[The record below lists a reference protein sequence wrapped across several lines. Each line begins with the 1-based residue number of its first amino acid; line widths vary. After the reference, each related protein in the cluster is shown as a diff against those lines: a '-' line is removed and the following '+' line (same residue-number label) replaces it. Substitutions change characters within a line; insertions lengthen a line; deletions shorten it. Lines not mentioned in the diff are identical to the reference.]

1 MVQKLNQELE
11 TLRHEFYQFQIR
23 ADAEKK
29 SVEYQLAKAKQD
41 ISTIQGHSK
50 TQSQRVQALQDSVQV
65 YIWELLPWC
74 TCTPRVTVLRLCV
87 CLLVCLQLFSHCRLQ
102 SSL

>member
-11 TLRHEFYQFQIR
+11 TLRHEFYQFQMR

-29 SVEYQLAKAKQD
+29 SVERQLAKAKHD
-41 ISTIQGHSK
+41 LSTIQGHCKS
-50 TQSQRVQALQDSVQV
+50 QSQRVQALQDTVQV
-65 YIWELLPWC
+65 YMWELLPWHA
-74 TCTPRVTVLRLCV
+74 CTPRVTVLRLCV
-87 CLLVCLQLFSHCRLQ
+87 CLFVYLQLFLHCRLQ